1 MAHLQWLRLGSALAL
16 FAQAAFAFAAPV
28 KTPHVEAELVSE
40 RASVVPGRPTTVALR
55 LKIEDG
61 WHTYWRNPG
70 DSGLPTTIDWKV
82 PAHFRAGAIE
92 WPAPKAL
99 QVGPLVNYG
108 YEGTVLHL
116 VTLDVP
122 SDAKPGETA
131 ELAARA
137 DWLVCKETCIP
148 DGADLKLA
156 LPIAERAEMLR
167 ALRRAFPAVR
177 AAWLTKQDDGSW
189 LDVVLWR
196 GLEEARDAADRVGSG
211 PKRARGF
218 VTSASRTCFV
228 TPRSSTSR

>member
-1 MAHLQWLRLGSALAL
+1 MTFSHVLRSTRTALRLTALIGGLILGAAPSAR
-16 FAQAAFAFAAPV
+16 AAPV
-28 KTPHVEAELVSE
+28 EPVSARLVPE
-40 RASVVPGRPTTVALR
+40 TAGIAPGATLWVDLHLDIAP
-55 LKIEDG
+55 G

-156 LPIAERAEMLR
+156 LPIADRAEMNPQWS
-167 ALRRAFPAVR
+167 AAIASTR
-177 AAWLTKQDDGSW
+177 AALPRDLDGG
-189 LDVVLWR
+189 WR
-196 GLEEARDAADRVGSG
+196 AEARGEGQRNVLTLAPPPKSVG
-211 PKRARGF
+211 R
-218 VTSASRTCFV
+218 
-228 TPRSSTSR
+228 